1 MGKNPLI
8 DVNVDFTENN
18 VAGLSTHELIYI
30 KADKAKKTIAMK
42 IFVPNSVATGLYVIQ
57 GKVAVLELDAQPPAK
72 YTTAFSDTT
81 IEGVAQLK
89 VENNKL
95 IIDGDPVR
103 RKGQQ
108 PCQDCGQVPQ
118 PEHRQ
123 VYQRFPARHRQVC
136 VRFHERFLQQRG
148 GQYCPG
154 CFRVILRPGDD
165 V

>member
-1 MGKNPLI
+1 MRLQSIADKHILLSS
-8 DVNVDFTENN
+8 
-18 VAGLSTHELIYI
+18 GLSTHELIYI

-95 IIDGDPVR
+95 I
-103 RKGQQ
+103 K
-108 PCQDCGQVPQ
+108 
-118 PEHRQ
+118 
-123 VYQRFPARHRQVC
+123 
-136 VRFHERFLQQRG
+136 
-148 GQYCPG
+148 
-154 CFRVILRPGDD
+154 
-165 V
+165 